1 MSGFR
6 DMVSADLDIF
16 INGDEFAEDH
26 DLNGTLCKA
35 VIDTM
40 DSKENFFNSQTY
52 EPYGGIS
59 GRLMKVYVKAS
70 DLPEIP
76 AEGTVFRVDD
86 EPLIINKASVEMGVV
101 VITLHGSEG

>member
-40 DSKENFFNSQTY
+40 DSQENFFNSQTY

-76 AEGTVFRVDD
+76 AEGMVFRVDD
-86 EPLIINKASVEMGVV
+86 EPLIFNKASEEMGMV
-101 VITLHGSEG
+101 VILLHGSEG

>member
-40 DSKENFFNSQTY
+40 DSKENFFHSQTY

>member
-40 DSKENFFNSQTY
+40 DSQENFFNSQTY

-76 AEGTVFRVDD
+76 AEGAVFRGDD

-101 VITLHGSEG
+101 IITLHGSEG